1 MCSTCRA
8 DWATSSIK
16 SRDAEKSKLFLF
28 LPSRSDADAQSIN
41 GSDLQI
47 EKKKQ
52 MTVGTISIEKSSRVQ
67 NSDWATCVIIY
78 LHYSNLAVWRTKR
91 MSWRRGEGSGVFSC
105 SPPLITIGSLW
116 SIIHRKLRPRCIS
129 NRLSDRFR
137 HLTIIIFSLL
147 CSRWD
152 RKRTTA
158 GSMNS
163 LFR

>member
-47 EKKKQ
+47 EKNKKQ

-67 NSDWATCVIIY
+67 NSD
-78 LHYSNLAVWRTKR
+78 
-91 MSWRRGEGSGVFSC
+91 
-105 SPPLITIGSLW
+105 
-116 SIIHRKLRPRCIS
+116 
-129 NRLSDRFR
+129 
-137 HLTIIIFSLL
+137 
-147 CSRWD
+147 
-152 RKRTTA
+152 
-158 GSMNS
+158 
-163 LFR
+163 